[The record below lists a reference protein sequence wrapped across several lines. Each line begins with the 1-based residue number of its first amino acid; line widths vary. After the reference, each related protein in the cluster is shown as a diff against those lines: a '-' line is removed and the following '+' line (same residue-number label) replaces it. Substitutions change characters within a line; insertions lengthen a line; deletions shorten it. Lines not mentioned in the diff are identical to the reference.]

1 MQSSSLNRIQ
11 LMEASMITESGR
23 GSVAL
28 AGQIRRRDDSDASM
42 AQQTTSTL
50 IQPTKP
56 SSPMSP
62 SSKPAPSKRQKR
74 IKRKCSHPLCQNH
87 VVQGG
92 VCVTHGARRR
102 MCAYPGCIKA
112 VKLAGYCSGHGPT
125 RIVRCNQTGC
135 SRVAVIGGRCLS
147 HGTIQR
153 ICNYPMTHGGSCV
166 KPAFIGGLCKNHH
179 DRISYSRGAHDPVVL
194 CTPATP
200 LGLAANQLEV
210 QQFQQ
215 QWQESQH
222 ESLVPR
228 IHNPCNYGLA
238 GHQVFEPQQVQ
249 KQSQELQHPS
259 LLVEAKL
266 PRIQDPY
273 NEVEFVAGASPK
285 VAFQQHSKFQRAG
298 EAMVDLETFVRRQEL
313 EAVRQFQQQHMA
325 RHSSE
330 GSSRSNNGF
339 SFIPPALP
347 PPARFVA
354 GGGWVWAPPTGA
366 LSASYQWPSVTT
378 FQPRIASSAK
388 ELDNA
393 GMNTSSIDRSNN
405 ALPIKSSS
413 DGDDGT
419 ELLKQ
424 RKSQQIP
431 LFSPSLSNINRS
443 CNDSQGSITSE
454 IIQRS
459 KDSKIEGP
467 LYSGLLYSES
477 AHRGIS
483 SLGQNEGVDTSV
495 SLRPIQEDEI
505 LQESVLLLDSLRG
518 NESLHSIDDGEML
531 AEEKILNRST
541 IFVPKNHTDAEY
553 QIDSSPSSNYVL
565 PAASQMWPGIY
576 NSPSVSRTYSS
587 SDNSCT
593 SKDSKHVVADML
605 SKVNQFEESDNAD
618 TNERGDSDFSGL
630 SLL

>member
-1 MQSSSLNRIQ
+1 
-11 LMEASMITESGR
+11 MITESGR
-23 GSVAL
+23 SSVAL

-112 VKLAGYCSGHGPT
+112 VKLAGYCSGHVPT

-135 SRVAVIGGRCLS
+135 TRVAVIGGRCLS

-222 ESLVPR
+222 ESLVPH

-238 GHQVFEPQQVQ
+238 GHQEFEPQQVQ

-330 GSSRSNNGF
+330 GSSRSNIGF

-393 GMNTSSIDRSNN
+393 GMNTPSIDRSNI

-467 LYSGLLYSES
+467 LYSGPLYSDS

-495 SLRPIQEDEI
+495 SLCPIQEDEI
-505 LQESVLLLDSLRG
+505 LQERVLLLDSLRG

-605 SKVNQFEESDNAD
+605 SKVDQFEESDNAD